1 MSFVAV
7 YLLVREE
14 EIDKVTFFVRQVK
27 EYLSISHAFFLGF
40 QPISMIFYLVGDM
53 FSKNNILHIESEKMS
68 IARVKMP

>member
-40 QPISMIFYLVGDM
+40 QPIFHGFISLYLPGGM
-53 FSKNNILHIESEKMS
+53 FSKITILHIESE
-68 IARVKMP
+68 